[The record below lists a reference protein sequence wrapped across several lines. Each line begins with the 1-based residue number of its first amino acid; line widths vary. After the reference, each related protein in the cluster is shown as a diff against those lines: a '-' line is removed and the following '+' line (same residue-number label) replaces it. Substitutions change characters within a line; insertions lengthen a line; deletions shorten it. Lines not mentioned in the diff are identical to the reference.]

1 MPIEISF
8 ANTKL
13 RDLCEQ
19 EKVARRNLGDLSAK
33 KLKTRLADL
42 RAASHVGELVAGR
55 PHPLKGDR
63 LGQLALDLHGA
74 DRLVIKA
81 ENDPIPMLQGGAVD
95 WAQVD
100 KVQVVFV
107 GNYHD

>member
-13 RDLCEQ
+13 RNLCEQ
-19 EKVARRNLGDLSAK
+19 EKTAKKALGDLGAK
-33 KLKTRLADL
+33 KLKIRLADL
-42 RAASHVGELVAGR
+42 RAASNVGELVTGR

-63 LGQLALDLHGA
+63 AGQLALDLQGA
-74 DRLVIKA
+74 DRLVIKV
-81 ENDPIPMLQGGAVD
+81 ENDPIPKLQDGAVD
-95 WAQVD
+95 WAQVN